1 MVHPGST
8 RVGPVPGA
16 RILLVEDD
24 ESLRLTTRLILE
36 RYGYEV
42 VTAADGVEGLHR
54 LVDAPDLAV
63 VDVTMPRMD
72 GLTFARHVRER
83 QELPIVFLTAR
94 DLPRDQLAGFDA
106 GADDYVVK
114 PFDGRLLAARIAAVL
129 RRTAASQPDDPAIAL
144 GELRIDLDAMT
155 VHRAGEPV
163 SLSSTEFRLFETL
176 LLNANR
182 VLTRGQ
188 LLDHVWGGIETDDT
202 HVIEVTI
209 QRLRAK
215 IGSDHIATVR
225 GVGYRL
231 VRP

>member
-1 MVHPGST
+1 MVHPGSI
-8 RVGPVPGA
+8 GWAPC
-16 RILLVEDD
+16 
-24 ESLRLTTRLILE
+24 LE
-36 RYGYEV
+36 PAFCSSRM
-42 VTAADGVEGLHR
+42 TS
-54 LVDAPDLAV
+54 PF
-63 VDVTMPRMD
+63 TMPRMD

-94 DLPRDQLAGFDA
+94 DLPRDQLPGFDA

-176 LLNANR
+176 LLN
-182 VLTRGQ
+182 
-188 LLDHVWGGIETDDT
+188 ET
-202 HVIEVTI
+202 
-209 QRLRAK
+209 AC
-215 IGSDHIATVR
+215 
-225 GVGYRL
+225 
-231 VRP
+231 